1 MGLFTPNYSKPGPGI
16 EKDAP
21 EKNRFFL
28 FFELFFTKI
37 SNLITINFV
46 YMLTMLPLILGV
58 ALSVDFKSSPFK
70 FTGDIVGMALIIVS
84 IFTSFPMTAG
94 FTFVL
99 RNMQRREHA
108 WIVRDMFKHAKLN
121 YKKAA
126 VNGAVQIVAYF
137 LFYTAFITYRFSIK
151 GYMGLSLSM
160 LILVITLIF
169 IWMQY
174 YVNIMIVTFDL
185 TLRQIYKNA
194 LLFAIAKLPMNL
206 LVTIICTLLL
216 IGMSIYPVIGAL
228 LAMIISFSLLGF
240 ITVFCVYPAIDKTMI
255 SAQKDSENG
264 ENV

>member
-84 IFTSFPMTAG
+84 VFTSFPMTAG

-137 LFYTAFITYRFSIK
+137 LFYTAFITYRFSFK

-206 LVTIICTLLL
+206 LVTIICTALL

-255 SAQKDSENG
+255 SAQKDNENG